1 MNGII
6 GRDKIMTEPVKSAPP
21 QAAQSPIFVKTHDL
35 LLWLL
40 QHTAR
45 FPKSERFRMAKR
57 VDDSAFRFF
66 DLIARATKSGNKQ
79 RNVLLEADLELDR
92 LRLNVRL
99 CLELNLLNPA
109 QYEHA
114 AGQLVEIGKLLG
126 GWLKKTA

>member
-1 MNGII
+1 
-6 GRDKIMTEPVKSAPP
+6 MTEPIKTAPP
-21 QAAQSPIFVKTHDL
+21 TAAQSLATQSPIFAKSHDL

-57 VDDSAFRFF
+57 VDDSAFRFY
-66 DLIARATKSGNKQ
+66 DLIARATKSGEK
-79 RNVLLEADLELDR
+79 RRSVLLEADLELDR

-99 CLELNLLNPA
+99 CVELKLLNIA

-126 GWLKKTA
+126 WWLKTVS